1 MGDFIVV
8 YYAPSVGVQGII
20 MTDTLIN
27 GIKQIKFIVNGLKEP
42 RICYMTQVILLL
54 MSFYIKVHFL

>member
-20 MTDTLIN
+20 MTGTLIN
-27 GIKQIKFIVNGLKEP
+27 GIKRIKFIVNGLKEP